1 MADAIDK
8 PPDVNN
14 SLYPN
19 VPFFCSSEKQQILS
33 DDLPSLE
40 IVRQMIKYETFLRLS
55 DPIQQLF
62 DLYHKD
68 DNAITMVL
76 DLVQQHVVEH
86 FGYRHVNALRTAISR
101 FPNDPIIKEAFYV
114 KHNKITQGLVNQGQY
129 AIDVKLFTLNGESTT
144 LFSQINSEQPL
155 IIFADYY
162 LKFNIFSQL
171 FRSHSPNMRLLTIYI
186 AEAHARDQ
194 WPAGKTISC
203 VDQPKT
209 LEQRLENAC
218 QFKNKYNFEMLM
230 LVDSMDN
237 TFHKTYGSWPF
248 RFYIINNGKL
258 IFKAEPGETTYAYD
272 LNELDTWID
281 NFYQR

>member
-1 MADAIDK
+1 MTDATDK

-14 SLYPN
+14 RLYPDDI
-19 VPFFCSSEKQQILS
+19 FSCASEKQQILS

-40 IVRQMIKYETFLRLS
+40 TVRKMIEYETFLRLS
-55 DPIQQLF
+55 DPIQQVF

-76 DLVQQHVVEH
+76 DLIQQHVVEH

-101 FPNDPIIKEAFYV
+101 FPDDPVIKEAFYV
-114 KHNKITQGLVNQGQY
+114 KHNKITQGLVNQGQC
-129 AIDVKLFTLNGESTT
+129 VRLN
-144 LFSQINSEQPL
+144 
-155 IIFADYY
+155 
-162 LKFNIFSQL
+162 KL
-171 FRSHSPNMRLLTIYI
+171 FRSHAPAMRLLTIYI

-209 LEQRLENAC
+209 LEERLENAR
-218 QFKNKYNFEMLM
+218 QFKKRFNFEMPM
-230 LVDSMDN
+230 LVDSMNN
-237 TFHKTYGSWPF
+237 TFHTTYGSWPF
-248 RFYIINNGKL
+248 RFYVIHNGKL
-258 IFKAEPGETTYAYD
+258 ILKAEPGATTYAYD

-281 NFYQR
+281 NFYIDKNAQVS